1 MPELEFSI
9 YCGICGAGLCG
20 DTSVT
25 GTIVTVE
32 CESCARKIDLLETE
46 ISDLEEEI
54 DDLNGTIERLEEEID
69 ELKDNK

>member
-1 MPELEFSI
+1 MPELEFSL

-25 GTIVTVE
+25 GTTVTVE
-32 CESCARKIDLLETE
+32 CESCSRKISLLETE
-46 ISDLEEEI
+46 ISDLEEVI
-54 DDLNGTIERLEEEID
+54 DDLNRTITRLEEEID